1 MPVRKVSNGA
11 RRSSGLHFQGT
22 KRTSRRPRTRQLRR
36 IAVNQMEK
44 AKRCAELHVKG
55 KPLLL
60 YNAWDAGSAK
70 AILAAGA
77 KAIATSSWSVAE
89 AQGYRDG
96 EAIPIALAEQIVARI
111 VATIDAPVTV
121 DFEGG
126 YSEDDG
132 ELADNV
138 LRLLDLGVIG
148 INFEDRIVKGS
159 GLYSIDRQARRLAAI
174 RKAAEQ
180 KGVDLFINARTELF
194 LGQGRDPAPAV
205 GGALGSA
212 RACEAAGAS
221 GFFVPGLTNDAL
233 IGRICEGVTL
243 PVNVMVM
250 DAVPSNDRL
259 SELGVSRISY
269 GPIPYISAMN
279 ALQQEAKKVLS

>member
-1 MPVRKVSNGA
+1 MHQSDKAA
-11 RRSSGLHFQGT
+11 RF
-22 KRTSRRPRTRQLRR
+22 
-36 IAVNQMEK
+36 A
-44 AKRCAELHVKG
+44 ALHVKG
-55 KPLLL
+55 APLVL

-96 EAIPIALAEQIVARI
+96 EAIPIEFAQRI
-111 VATIDAPVTV
+111 VERITDTIEAPVTV

-138 LRLLDLGVIG
+138 SRLLDLGVIG
-148 INFEDRIVKGS
+148 INFEDRVVKGS
-159 GLYSIDRQARRLAAI
+159 GLYSLDRQARRIAAI

-180 KGVDLFINARTELF
+180 KGIDLFINARTDVFFEHGEDAAQAF
-194 LGQGRDPAPAV
+194 GEAV
-205 GGALGSA
+205 D
-212 RACEAAGAS
+212 RAKAYAAVGAS
-221 GFFVPGLTNDAL
+221 GFFVPGLVVDAL
-233 IGRICEGVTL
+233 IGRICDRVML

-250 DAVPSNDRL
+250 DGVPSNARL
-259 SELGVSRISY
+259 SELGVARISY
-269 GPIPYISAMN
+269 GPIPYIRAMR
-279 ALQQEAKKVLS
+279 ALEQEAKTTMNDDAARTEGRP